1 MEVIVMTRRLPE
13 IWREPFL
20 VGTGISRLFDE
31 FFRDFDQIGFDISPS
46 FGRTDIYEKDKQLV
60 FETELPGMK
69 KDDIEIKVEDDKLI
83 ISGETK
89 RNEEVREENDFRMGR
104 RYGRCQHVF
113 PLPAD
118 AINKDGIKA
127 KFEDGILRVTVPLK
141 ESIKEKEKPI
151 EVKVE

>member
-1 MEVIVMTRRLPE
+1 MTRKLPDL
-13 IWREPFL
+13 WREPFL

-31 FFRDFDQIGFDISPS
+31 FFRDFDQIGFDITPS
-46 FGRTDIYEKDKQLV
+46 FGRTDIYEKDKNLV

-69 KDDIEIKVEDDKLI
+69 KDDIQIKVEDDKLV

-89 RNEEVREENDFRMGR
+89 RNEEVREENYFRIGR
-104 RYGRCQHVF
+104 RYGRFQHAF

-118 AINKDGIKA
+118 VVDKNGIKA
-127 KFEDGILRVTVPLK
+127 RFEDGILRVTVPLK

-151 EVKVE
+151 EITVE